1 MNTVEIVKKNRR
13 TEDSGYGLPDEKE
26 NGPSLC
32 AIIETDQVSEN
43 ARQEDSENANGSQV
57 EENGAKIISF
67 DSTVKD
73 PSEHGSVDDS
83 AEGSSPKILTPD
95 SILNTRIPAS
105 GPKGVELEP
114 QEKYPRG
121 EGDAPSESEGESG
134 YREDAARRLRNQILA
149 ARKSPEEVGR
159 LLQTQTEQ
167 LSVPV
172 HNRPPDSEYWR
183 VRKEPGWMPEETE
196 VLLLRRKKA
205 RGGPEFLLVLPHM
218 EPLFNSDPRLRN
230 LVRHYFLAFIV
241 NAHGGV
247 GWWAVPSRSEH
258 NWHSSARTTMRRLVS
273 EWGMVKSEMRS
284 ETYKIELPDDDLG
297 EPQWPA
303 GSYDD
308 WFLKGFTDKVL
319 DSEDHPVLKDL
330 RGKKE

>member
-1 MNTVEIVKKNRR
+1 MKTTHACPVP
-13 TEDSGYGLPDEKE
+13 PDDPGKE
-26 NGPSLC
+26 NGPTHR
-32 AIIETDQVSEN
+32 ANDKKDQVSEN
-43 ARQEDSENANGSQV
+43 AHEEDSENANDSQV
-57 EENGAKIISF
+57 EESGAAIVPF
-67 DSTVKD
+67 DSTGKD
-73 PSEHGSVDDS
+73 PSEHGAVEDSDGESVHQ
-83 AEGSSPKILTPD
+83 EG
-95 SILNTRIPAS
+95 A
-105 GPKGVELEP
+105 
-114 QEKYPRG
+114 
-121 EGDAPSESEGESG
+121 APS
-134 YREDAARRLRNQILA
+134 LRDQILA
-149 ARKSPEEVGR
+149 ARKSPKEVGR

-196 VLLLRRKKA
+196 VLLLRRKK
-205 RGGPEFLLVLPHM
+205 GKEGPEFLLVLPHM

-308 WFLKGFTDKVL
+308 WYVKGFADKVL

-330 RGKKE
+330 RGRKQ